1 MNNQQPCKTYSR
13 TELSFWC
20 LMEWIV
26 ICIIL
31 LFLSVYYAMIV
42 FLIII
47 LWTSQGKFSVTRG
60 LCITNFFPSPESV
73 ILSEFFY
80 WKSLSHSLFHCGRH
94 YLCTSLVVIYDW
106 PNHRNCT
113 LLRLAWDCF
122 HRKYMPIIFSPICP
136 ITFPHHSNSLQQELM
151 VSGQW
156 ATSHASPITYFTARN
171 SRADVRKLPA
181 CRG

>member
-94 YLCTSLVVIYDW
+94 YLCTIGLITETAPCSG
-106 PNHRNCT
+106 
-113 LLRLAWDCF
+113 LLETVF
-122 HRKYMPIIFSPICP
+122 TGNICQL
-136 ITFPHHSNSLQQELM
+136 FSLQFVQLPSLTTAIPYNRNWWSV
-151 VSGQW
+151 VSGQP
-156 ATSHASPITYFTARN
+156 PIP
-171 SRADVRKLPA
+171 VQ
-181 CRG
+181 